1 MTVPLFES
9 NQNQTRHAT
18 SNDHPTHQDFTS
30 FILHT
35 PFLSSSSRPRLL
47 PETSLSTFLLL
58 LSSSFIMTNQH
69 QHQNHR
75 DGGRTAAVAANS
87 SRRKIYEEPN
97 YDPDW
102 AICPDGGSNNRW
114 DYQRHFPTC
123 QGYKCLYSCDAAWNY
138 YQGLDA
144 PLDFS
149 YELTVKTGVS
159 GSVLTTALLE
169 MEERMLSNMAQAIG
183 IDDCICST
191 MNGDGRGYRALRA
204 PDSKDASNAVAEK
217 KVKKQPRKM
226 QGSVPEGQ
234 EVVNLSNLIKDDIL
248 AGKSSPSAYSSV
260 LLTQQLCHP
269 NTKSS
274 LCATHRNIFPY
285 THHTYQ
291 QENAK
296 SHLPMMAKP
305 AFEWLVICAS
315 STQLKSTMTRTAV
328 SATRVP

>member
-1 MTVPLFES
+1 MT
-9 NQNQTRHAT
+9 NQNQHQTR
-18 SNDHPTHQDFTS
+18 
-30 FILHT
+30 
-35 PFLSSSSRPRLL
+35 
-47 PETSLSTFLLL
+47 
-58 LSSSFIMTNQH
+58 
-69 QHQNHR
+69 R

-87 SRRKIYEEPN
+87 SHRKIYEEPN

-123 QGYKCLYSCDAAWNY
+123 QGYKCLYSCDAAWDY

-169 MEERMLSNMAQAIG
+169 MEERMLNNMAQVLG

-248 AGKSSPSAYSSV
+248 AGKSKRIFTCLANSCNNYAISSQIY
-260 LLTQQLCHP
+260 LI
-269 NTKSS
+269 
-274 LCATHRNIFPY
+274 LCATYRNIFP
-285 THHTYQ
+285 HRKMQ
-291 QENAK
+291 K
-296 SHLPMMAKP
+296 
-305 AFEWLVICAS
+305 VIC
-315 STQLKSTMTRTAV
+315 Q
-328 SATRVP
+328 